1 MLFALRRGPRSAKV
15 HGVTPSEPTDDQ
27 HRPRGRRAPAATLDR
42 PSRSDRVE
50 AIDELAEEGL
60 APREIADRLGLAPS
74 TIRKYRRDPDGES
87 ERKRREDYRGRCRGC
102 GRPTDG
108 SHGPSRRSQWCPAC
122 AALRRRRWSDEQLL
136 KAIRDWA
143 RLAGAPPATYDWSPA
158 SAPEGHTGAARYLD
172 EPGRWPNARTV
183 ARRFGS
189 LARAVDR
196 AGLGG

>member
-1 MLFALRRGPRSAKV
+1 M
-15 HGVTPSEPTDDQ
+15 TPSERTGDQ
-27 HRPRGRRAPAATLDR
+27 RRPRGRRAPAATLDR

-50 AIDELAEEGL
+50 AIGELAEEGL

-74 TIRKYRRDPDGES
+74 TIRKYRRDPEGES

-102 GRPTDG
+102 GRATDG
-108 SHGPSRRSQWCPAC
+108 SHGPSRGPQWCMRC

-136 KAIRDWA
+136 DAIRDWA
-143 RLAGAPPATYDWSPA
+143 RLTGSPPATYDWSPA
-158 SAPEGHTGAARYLD
+158 SAPAGHTGAARYLD

-189 LARAVDR
+189 LSRAVAR
-196 AGLGG
+196 AGLGS